1 MIGFIILVISA
12 FYKAFTGECFITDI
26 DALGVAS
33 LGELILEIFL
43 GAVCIGVRQ

>member
-1 MIGFIILVISA
+1 MIGFIILVINA
-12 FYKAFTGECFITDI
+12 FYKAFTGETFITDI

-43 GAVCIGVRQ
+43 GAIYTGVKQ